1 MNRPTTSAIVLA
13 CASTLVATSAPAQTS
28 GIALLGTASIPGT
41 ALDRSGLTGA
51 VSTFTQDR
59 LGSFGSAIDYT
70 GRDDLYV
77 ACDDRG
83 PGDGASPWRSRYQT
97 FQIRLKPDAPVPVSV
112 ELKATTLLVDE
123 SGRSLNGLA
132 TIFAGPDR
140 RADARFDPEGIRVAP
155 DGTLWI
161 CDEYGPW
168 IDHFSPEGKRIG
180 RLEIPEKFRI
190 AVPGGTPEEEL
201 PPVNTKGRQSNRGFE
216 GLAISPDGGK
226 LWAILQSPLI
236 QDGALDA
243 ANERIGVNCRILEVT
258 IATGATRELVYPLSS
273 DANGVN
279 EILALSD
286 HELLVLERDGKGGND
301 TFFRRLYRID
311 LRGASDVSG
320 IESLPRRGMPA
331 GVNAAA
337 KTLFLN
343 LLDAK
348 FGLAGK
354 TMPEKIEGLCLGPV
368 LSDGRRT
375 LIVTT
380 DNDLKDDQES
390 WFWVFAFDKIA
401 S

>member
-1 MNRPTTSAIVLA
+1 MNRPTTVALVIA
-13 CASTLVATSAPAQTS
+13 CFSTLGASSATSLAADITLI
-28 GIALLGTASIPGT
+28 GKASIPGT

-77 ACDDRG
+77 ACNDRG

-97 FQIRLKPDAPVPVSV
+97 FQIRLEPGAAVPVSV
-112 ELKATTLLVDE
+112 ELKSTTLLVDE

-140 RADARFDPEGIRVAP
+140 RQDARFDPEGIRVAP

-161 CDEYGPW
+161 SDEYGPW
-168 IDHFSPEGKRIG
+168 IDHFSAEGKRIG
-180 RLEIPEKFRI
+180 RVAIPEKFGI
-190 AVPGGTPEEEL
+190 AVPGAGPEEEL
-201 PPVNTKGRQSNRGFE
+201 PPANTKGRQSNRGFE

-243 ANERIGVNCRILEVT
+243 ANERIGVNCRILEVI

-279 EILALSD
+279 EILALSE

-301 TFFRRLYRID
+301 TYFRRLYRID
-311 LRGASDVSG
+311 LRSASDVSG
-320 IESLPRRGMPA
+320 IESLPRRGLPA
-331 GVNAAA
+331 GVHAAA
-337 KTLFLN
+337 KLPFLN
-343 LLDAK
+343 LLDER

-354 TMPEKIEGLCLGPV
+354 TMPEKIEGLCFGPV
-368 LSDGRRT
+368 LGDGRRT

-390 WFWVFAFDKIA
+390 WFWVFAFDKLA